1 MVINKKGECVKV
13 DVVGENGDDDDDDDD
28 DDDGYMDED
37 KVSLTTLYFE
47 STLWLNVMKEKHHTQ
62 KGTLVR

>member
-13 DVVGENGDDDDDDDD
+13 DVVGDNGDDDDDDDD

-37 KVSLTTLYFE
+37 KVSMTTLYFE
-47 STLWLNVMKEKHHTQ
+47 STP
-62 KGTLVR
+62 